1 MNKIKNITAEKVA
14 SIGVFAMLAIY
25 PIILTDKYFNITIT
39 RYLFFTIAA
48 AFFFAVCLI
57 IKIQTINKPKKISP
71 PKITDFSSADIF
83 FSLFVTVS
91 LFSAFSSSYGAAAI
105 SGGAGRRMGLLMILA
120 TFFAYLFI
128 SKFYRI
134 REYEFIFFG
143 IVGSFMGLFGLLQ
156 YIGLDPLNL
165 LEGLSKLDKVRFISF
180 MGNINIY
187 SSFICIVLPLA
198 MYMFCF
204 SEKKQNS
211 IFWLFVTSATFIG
224 FMTTISDSGYLG
236 IGAALVALSLLT
248 AKEKKAFQR
257 FFIVIITIFITG
269 GVFDLIWTLYGS
281 PDHPSSVPNDI
292 ITDPRMIFAGTLIS
306 ALAIVAINR
315 FDISE
320 KAFSIIRRFIIFAVV
335 AVIITFVA
343 IILWFTFVDT
353 TAELGKFS
361 YYLRFSQ
368 RWGNGR
374 GFAWTK
380 LLEIFA
386 ELPLHK
392 KLIGTG
398 PDTIAYEMVSRH
410 NEEMHELFGFYYDNA
425 HNEIIQYLVTLGL
438 WGMLTYVCLV
448 GSAVKSSLRAD
459 NTISRAMILPIVA
472 YFAQGLV
479 NITQPM
485 TTPLFFV
492 FLAFTQCKPNENGTS
507 VNLDISTWPI
517 PRMNQKLEGNN
528 EK

>member
-1 MNKIKNITAEKVA
+1 MNKLKSVTAEKVA
-14 SIGVFAMLAIY
+14 PIGVFVLLAIY
-25 PIILTDKYFNITIT
+25 PIILTNKYFNITAT
-39 RYLFFTIAA
+39 RYLTFTITSVV
-48 AFFFAVCLI
+48 FFALCLI
-57 IKIQTINKPKKISP
+57 LKIQTVNKPKIKSLPQIS
-71 PKITDFSSADIF
+71 DFSHADIF
-83 FSLFVTVS
+83 FSLFVLVS
-91 LFSAFSSSYGAAAI
+91 VFSTFSSSYGVAAI
-105 SGGAGRRMGLLMILA
+105 SGGAGRRMGMLMILS

-143 IVGSFMGLFGLLQ
+143 LIGSFMGLFGLLQ
-156 YIGLDPLNL
+156 YIGLDPMGF
-165 LEGLSKLDKVRFISF
+165 LEGLSELDKVRFISF

-211 IFWLFVTSATFIG
+211 IFWLLVTSATFIG
-224 FMTTISDSGYLG
+224 FLTTISDSGYLG
-236 IGAALVALSLLT
+236 VGAAIIVLALLT
-248 AKEKKAFQR
+248 AKEKETFKR
-257 FFIVIITIFITG
+257 FFYIIITLLLSGGIFKLVWI
-269 GVFDLIWTLYGS
+269 LYGD
-281 PDHPSSVPNDI
+281 PDRPSSVPNDI
-292 ITDPRMIFAGTLIS
+292 ITEPRVIFAGVLIS
-306 ALAIVAINR
+306 ALAILAINR

-320 KAFSIIRRFIIFAVV
+320 KAFSIIKRFIIFATVTVIV
-335 AVIITFVA
+335 AFVA
-343 IILWFTFVDT
+343 TAIWFTLVDK
-353 TAELGKFS
+353 TAEIGILSNYFR
-361 YYLRFSQ
+361 LSQ

-374 GFAWTK
+374 GYAWTK
-380 LLEIFA
+380 LLEIFS

-425 HNEIIQYLVTLGL
+425 HNELIQYLVTLGL
-438 WGMLTYVCLV
+438 WGLLTYLCLV
-448 GSAVKSSLRAD
+448 GSAIKSSLRAD
-459 NTISRAMILPIVA
+459 SVIGRAMILPIVG
-472 YFAQGLV
+472 YLVQSLV
-479 NITQPM
+479 NISQPM

-492 FLAFTQCKPNENGTS
+492 FLALSQCRANENGTS
-507 VNLDISTWPI
+507 FNFDISTWPI

>member
-14 SIGVFAMLAIY
+14 PLGVFALLALY

-39 RYLFFTIAA
+39 RYLFFTITSSL
-48 AFFFAVCLI
+48 FLAVCLI
-57 IKIQTINKPKKISP
+57 LKIKTINKPERISFS
-71 PKITDFSSADIF
+71 KLSELSHADFF
-83 FSLFVTVS
+83 FALYALVS
-91 LFSAFSSSYGAAAI
+91 VFSAFSSSYGAAAI
-105 SGGAGRRMGLLMILA
+105 SGGAGRRMGMLMILSM
-120 TFFAYLFI
+120 FFAYLFI

-156 YIGLDPLNL
+156 YIGLDPLGL
-165 LEGLSKLDKVRFISF
+165 LEGLSELDSVRFISF

-204 SEKKQNS
+204 SEKKANS
-211 IFWLFVTSATFIG
+211 IFWLFVVGATFIG

-236 IGAALVALSLLT
+236 IGAALVVLAMLT
-248 AKEKKAFQR
+248 AKEKKTFKR
-257 FFIVIITIFITG
+257 LFVTVITMLLSG
-269 GVFDLIWTLYGS
+269 GLFDLVWTLYGD

-292 ITDPRMIFAGTLIS
+292 ITDPKVIFAGVLIS
-306 ALAIVAINR
+306 ALAIVAINH

-320 KAFSIIRRFIIFAVV
+320 KGFKGIRRFIIFATVFVV
-335 AVIITFVA
+335 VICFA
-343 IILWFTFVDT
+343 IVLWFTFVDKS
-353 TAELGKFS
+353 AELGKLS
-361 YYLRFSQ
+361 YHLRFSE

-380 LLEIFA
+380 LLEIFS

-410 NEEMHELFGFYYDNA
+410 NEEMNKLFGFYYDNA
-425 HNEIIQYLVTLGL
+425 HNELIQYLVTLGL

-448 GSAVKSSLRAD
+448 GSAVKSSLKAEK
-459 NTISRAMILPIVA
+459 TISRAMILPIVA

-479 NITQPM
+479 NITQPI

-507 VNLDISTWPI
+507 IN
-517 PRMNQKLEGNN
+517 
-528 EK
+528 

>member
-14 SIGVFAMLAIY
+14 PIGVFALLCIY

-39 RYLFFTIAA
+39 RYLFFTITASL
-48 AFFFAVCLI
+48 FLAVCLLLR
-57 IKIQTINKPKKISP
+57 IKTINKPERISLP
-71 PKITDFSSADIF
+71 HLSAFSHADVYF
-83 FSLFVTVS
+83 ALFAIVS
-91 LFSAFSSSYGAAAI
+91 VFSALSSSYGAAAI
-105 SGGAGRRMGLLMILA
+105 SGGAGRRMGMLMILSM
-120 TFFAYLFI
+120 FFAYLFI

-143 IVGSFMGLFGLLQ
+143 IIGSFMGLFGMLQ
-156 YIGLDPLNL
+156 YIGLDPLGF
-165 LEGLSKLDKVRFISF
+165 LEGLSELDSVRFISF

-198 MYMFCF
+198 MYMYCF
-204 SEKKQNS
+204 SESKANS
-211 IFWLFVTSATFIG
+211 AFWLFVIGSTFIG

-236 IGAALVALSLLT
+236 IGAALVVLAVLT
-248 AKEKKAFQR
+248 AKEKKTFKKL
-257 FFIVIITIFITG
+257 FVTVITMLLSG
-269 GVFDLIWTLYGS
+269 GLFDLIWTLYGD

-292 ITDPRMIFAGTLIS
+292 ITDPKVIFAGVLIS

-320 KAFSIIRRFIIFAVV
+320 KAFKGIRWFIIIAATAAV
-335 AVIITFVA
+335 AVCVILVVWVTTSETEVDFGDITKYF
-343 IILWFTFVDT
+343 
-353 TAELGKFS
+353 KFS
-361 YYLRFSQ
+361 KT
-368 RWGNGR
+368 WGNGR

-380 LLEIFA
+380 LLEIYS

-410 NEEMHELFGFYYDNA
+410 NDEMNKLFGFYYDNA
-425 HNEIIQYLVTLGL
+425 HNELIQYLVTLGL

-448 GSAVKSSLRAD
+448 GSAVKSSLKAN

-472 YFAQGLV
+472 YFAQGFV
-479 NITQPM
+479 NITQPL

-507 VNLDISTWPI
+507 INLDISTWPI
-517 PRMNQKLEGNN
+517 PRMNQNLEGNN

>member
-1 MNKIKNITAEKVA
+1 MNKIKNITAEKIAPV
-14 SIGVFAMLAIY
+14 GVFILLAIY

-39 RYLFFTIAA
+39 RYLTFTITS
-48 AFFFAVCLI
+48 AFFFALCLI
-57 IKIQTINKPKKISP
+57 LKIQTLNKPKKLSLPHISD
-71 PKITDFSSADIF
+71 ISRADLF
-83 FSLFVTVS
+83 FSLFALVS
-91 LFSAFSSSYGAAAI
+91 VFSAFSSSYGAAAI
-105 SGGAGRRMGLLMILA
+105 SGGAGRRMGMLMILS

-134 REYEFIFFG
+134 KEYEFVFLG
-143 IVGSFMGLFGLLQ
+143 VVASFMSIFGLFQYNGADPLGLLK
-156 YIGLDPLNL
+156 
-165 LEGLSKLDKVRFISF
+165 GLSDLDQVRFISL

-211 IFWLFVTSATFIG
+211 IFWLFVSSATFIG

-236 IGAALVALSLLT
+236 VGAALVVLALLT
-248 AKEKKAFQR
+248 TKDKKAFRR
-257 FFIVIITIFITG
+257 FFVLIITLLMSG
-269 GVFDLIWTLYGS
+269 GFFKLTWVLYGD
-281 PDHPSSVPNDI
+281 PEHPSSVPNDI
-292 ITDPRMIFAGTLIS
+292 ITDARVIFVGVLIS
-306 ALAIVAINR
+306 AIAIIAINR
-315 FDISE
+315 FEISE
-320 KAFSIIRRFIIFAVV
+320 KAFSVIRGFIIFATV
-335 AVIITFVA
+335 AVIIAGVAA
-343 IILWFTFVDT
+343 IIWFTVVDSS
-353 TAELGKFS
+353 ADLGRLS
-361 YYLRFSQ
+361 NYLRFSK

-380 LLEIFA
+380 LLEIFS

-410 NEEMHELFGFYYDNA
+410 NEEMQELFGFYYDNA
-425 HNEIIQYLVTLGL
+425 HNELVQYLVTLGL
-438 WGMLTYVCLV
+438 WGLLTYVCLV
-448 GSAVKSSLRAD
+448 GTAVKSSLRAES
-459 NTISRAMILPIVA
+459 TIGRAMILPIVG
-472 YFAQGLV
+472 YFVQSLV
-479 NITQPM
+479 NISQPI

-492 FLAFTQCKPNENGTS
+492 FLAFTQCKINEEGTS
-507 VNLDISTWPI
+507 VNFDISTWLI